1 MLWFGKSNADRDVCQ
16 LTDKEK
22 GDANLFDQVDDF
34 KWLKAT
40 DSPNWSVLPETE
52 VIPEGVWKTALVAG
66 PAVNVDDTLR
76 TLGVGKE
83 A

>member
-1 MLWFGKSNADRDVCQ
+1 MRAQ

-22 GDANLFDQVDDF
+22 GDTNLFDQVDDF
-34 KWLKAT
+34 KWLKVAE
-40 DSPNWSVLPETE
+40 SPNWSVLPETE
-52 VIPEGVWKTALVAG
+52 IIPESVWKKALVAP
-66 PAVNVDDTLR
+66 PAMVVEDTLR